1 MPDRFEDT
9 FRRSY
14 PRLVGVAWRVLRDR
28 AEAEDVAQETLARLA
43 DAAVLDRPDDE
54 VDAWLTRVCLNRAS
68 NALRGRTRSAD
79 RHDRSARL
87 APPPPP
93 DDPATAVADADERAR
108 VRDALAGLPH
118 RQRAVLVLRHAG
130 YAYAEIAAAVEVA
143 PGSVGT
149 LLARAERAF
158 RAAYTEPV
166 AAPEAAHPS
175 TDSLH
180 AVPTATKDR

>member
-1 MPDRFEDT
+1 MPDRFEEA

-14 PRLVGVAWRVLRDR
+14 PRLVNVAWRVLRDR
-28 AEAEDVAQETLARLA
+28 AEAEDVAQETLARLP

-79 RHDRSARL
+79 HQGRSARL
-87 APPPPP
+87 EPPENP
-93 DDPATAVADADERAR
+93 DDPASAVAAADERAG
-108 VRDALAGLPH
+108 VRAALAELPH

-130 YAYAEIAAAVEVA
+130 YAYAEIAAAVEVS

-158 RAAYTEPV
+158 RDVYTEPD
-166 AAPEAAHPS
+166 AAPESAQPTTTA
-175 TDSLH
+175 LH
-180 AVPTATKDR
+180 AVPTAAKDR